1 MQTAVV
7 FHCCFFIAWH
17 VVGFSILLSEAIELY
32 VVLAYDDVV
41 DEKHTSR
48 IATCNC
54 VCVVLV
60 TTRVHKMTSCR
71 SGKRS
76 FLL

>member
-1 MQTAVV
+1 M
-7 FHCCFFIAWH
+7 
-17 VVGFSILLSEAIELY
+17 VGFSILLSEAIELY
-32 VVLAYDDVV
+32 VVLVYDDVV
-41 DEKHTSR
+41 NEEHVSR

-54 VCVVLV
+54 VCVVFT

>member
-1 MQTAVV
+1 MI
-7 FHCCFFIAWH
+7 IAWR

-32 VVLAYDDVV
+32 VVLVYDDVV
-41 DEKHTSR
+41 NEEHVSR

-54 VCVVLV
+54 VCVVLI

-71 SGKRS
+71 SGKGS

>member
-32 VVLAYDDVV
+32 VVLAYDDAV

-48 IATCNC
+48 IATCKS
-54 VCVVLV
+54 VCVVFI
-60 TTRVHKMTSCR
+60 TTHVHKMTSCR